1 MTFIEVVKK
10 KKEVGGGETEKYS
23 YAIGWKKE
31 LYPCQKWTGSGKYP
45 QHGEKTK
52 KSKQTNNL
60 FNTGLSNTLFP
71 QEKYNILFSLKF

>member
-31 LYPCQKWTGSGKYP
+31 PPMPEMDRKW
-45 QHGEKTK
+45 
-52 KSKQTNNL
+52 
-60 FNTGLSNTLFP
+60 
-71 QEKYNILFSLKF
+71 

>member
-10 KKEVGGGETEKYS
+10 KRRGETEKYS
-23 YAIGWKKE
+23 YAIGCKKE

-52 KSKQTNNL
+52 KIKANQ
-60 FNTGLSNTLFP
+60 
-71 QEKYNILFSLKF
+71 